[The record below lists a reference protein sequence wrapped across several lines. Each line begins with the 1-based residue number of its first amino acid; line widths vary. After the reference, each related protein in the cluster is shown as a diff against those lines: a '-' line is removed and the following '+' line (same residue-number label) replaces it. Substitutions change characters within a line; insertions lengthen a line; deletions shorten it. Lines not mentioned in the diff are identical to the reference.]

1 MTSGSG
7 EVSRRRLI
15 AFVGSIVTIITGL
28 LYTWLP
34 GFDRGA
40 GEPPDG
46 SRTEKS
52 AKASVQQ
59 TATPTGPTDEPEVV
73 QDAENISDYGS
84 EPNPNDLSAAAA
96 KRNLNAILKAARAA
110 GHGGTIFVPEGE
122 YYFGGDDS
130 GYSPYVEFGE
140 TVPAGIS
147 IIGEGANKSTL
158 AITRHASGENRPNQ
172 SGFIWYDGYDHGTV
186 EIADVKL
193 DGNYENVSGLAENNG
208 GSWGLQMSKNGN
220 FHLKR
225 AWIRGW
231 HLAGVRGRAVL
242 RSVTNCTFQD
252 NGIGRHNAT
261 NGKSNS
267 HHISVRPQAGDEFTV
282 KNSCFIDCAGNAINI
297 RFGDGV
303 TKIHNCYISGTGSGL
318 CKMSAGKVIE
328 LKNIYHRAN
337 TPSLEQKVDKRD
349 IGPDFHGRFFINNLG
364 NRGTTPTT
372 VIMDNVLSR
381 DMSDYAFQAQDA
393 IGDGPMNVIWKG
405 DMIAIYNTNRV
416 RDEAVIRDHGVGK
429 FSNIDIDRLSIHN
442 SKAKAFMFTSSQG
455 TIDTFNHSNTDG
467 IGNAGDVTI
476 NANNQG
482 QERFSPSVPSIKE
495 VGVSSVA
502 SGEDVT
508 VNSGNRKR

>member
-1 MTSGSG
+1 MAVIFG
-7 EVSRRRLI
+7 V
-15 AFVGSIVTIITGL
+15 

-34 GFDRGA
+34 GFDRGD
-40 GEPPDG
+40 GPPDG
-46 SRTEKS
+46 NRTKTP
-52 AKASVQQ
+52 AKASAQQ
-59 TATPTGPTDEPEVV
+59 TTTPTRPDDELDVA

-84 EPNPNDLSAAAA
+84 EPNPNDPSVAAAR
-96 KRNLNAILKAARAA
+96 RNLNAILKAAKAA
-110 GHGGTIFVPEGE
+110 GQGGTIFVPEGE
-122 YYFGGDDS
+122 YYFGRDDS
-130 GYSPYVEFGE
+130 GYSPYVEFGG

-147 IIGEGANKSTL
+147 IVGEGANKSTL
-158 AITRHASGENRPNQ
+158 AITGHASAENRPNQ

-186 EIADVKL
+186 EITDIKL

-208 GSWGLQMSKNGN
+208 GSWGLQMSERGN
-220 FHLKR
+220 FHLKG

-261 NGKSNS
+261 DGTSNS

-282 KNSCFIDCAGNAINI
+282 KDSCFIDCAGNAVNI

-303 TKIHNCYISGTGSGL
+303 TKLHNCYISGTGSGL
-318 CKMSAGKVIE
+318 CKMSAGKVVE

-372 VIMDNVLSR
+372 VIMENVLSR

-393 IGDGPMNVIWKG
+393 IGDGPMDVIWKG
-405 DMIAIYNTNRV
+405 DMISIYNTNRA
-416 RDEAVIRDHGVGK
+416 RDDAVIRDHGAGE
-429 FSNIDIDRLSIHN
+429 FSNIDIGRLSIHN
-442 SKAKAFMFTSSQG
+442 SEAKAFMLTNSQG

-467 IGNAGDVTI
+467 VGNAGDVVI

-482 QERFSPSVPSIKE
+482 QDRFSPAVPSIEE
-495 VGVSSVA
+495 VGVGPITSDD
-502 SGEDVT
+502 DVT
-508 VNSGNRKR
+508 ADVGSK